1 MGLRNFSVTFYSP
14 YNHITR
20 ERVSAK
26 VVIVTKPL
34 KTRLSELSLNSHL
47 PTPST
52 STVKKKR
59 DGIKMTEPRSTVT
72 KGKKGEEEVPALNI
86 KDSALASPGNDVPPP
101 LGSGM
106 MLSNVPTKAQRD
118 AEKNPA
124 PVKIEGQKSE
134 SSLRSDEDGVARGR
148 EINDTL
154 MGRLLYLQWSFFA
167 IIIEIILIYVLS
179 MLVSK
184 DGITVPIGGESF
196 QQTVPV
202 ILELWMH
209 LCYIC
214 TDFALSKSLAAYFGY
229 QLSQKHGYSLI
240 VCGFIQSGL
249 FSKIQ
254 FSSLLNFR
262 SKYKK
267 VVSRSSLLWLVHIL
281 MLILTFFC
289 STAITISTTR
299 YDSGSLLCIEYGQKG
314 VPVDRGW
321 PTMETEAGVAEFIFG
336 SSLGILSSENGTP
349 NTTLFTYPQLID
361 ASADG
366 TFIKGNGFATNL
378 QTTCLCSPTNQEVDL
393 EYAGVPSTYSTA
405 MKTELL
411 TLRSGQGVVQQL
423 YNNATSGQIQVWS
436 LVSGYRTCG
445 GNNYANKSTL
455 VCTTV
460 VGSHTTASVSISWM
474 NDGNNVRSAPKEVKN
489 DDTFTGVNAK
499 MDWLYAAMV
508 NAQEGK
514 ALTTIKL
521 TGFYPGTVSVLF
533 AFKQHPT
540 PFSYP

>member
-1 MGLRNFSVTFYSP
+1 
-14 YNHITR
+14 
-20 ERVSAK
+20 
-26 VVIVTKPL
+26 
-34 KTRLSELSLNSHL
+34 
-47 PTPST
+47 
-52 STVKKKR
+52 
-59 DGIKMTEPRSTVT
+59 MTEPRSTVT
-72 KGKKGEEEVPALNI
+72 KGKKGEEEIPALNI
-86 KDSALASPGNDVPPP
+86 KESALASPGNDVPPP
-101 LGSGM
+101 LASGM

-124 PVKIEGQKSE
+124 PVTKIEGQKSE

-167 IIIEIILIYVLS
+167 IIIEIILIYVLVK
-179 MLVSK
+179 LVSTE
-184 DGITVPIGGESF
+184 GITVPVGGESF

-336 SSLGILSSENGTP
+336 SSLGKLSSEDGTQL
-349 NTTLFTYPQLID
+349 NTTLLTYPQLID
-361 ASADG
+361 AAADG
-366 TFIKGNGFATNL
+366 TFIKGNGFSTNF
-378 QTTCLCSPTNQEVDL
+378 QTTCLCAPTNREVDL
-393 EYAGVPSTYSTA
+393 EYAGVPSDYSVA
-405 MKTELL
+405 MRTQLL
-411 TLRSGQGVVQQL
+411 TLKSGQGVVQQL

-436 LVSGYRTCG
+436 LVSGFRTCG

-474 NDGNNVRSAPKEVKN
+474 NDGNNVRSAPKEVK
-489 DDTFTGVNAK
+489 DDETFTKETAK

-508 NAQEGK
+508 NAQEGS
-514 ALTTIKL
+514 ALTTMKL
-521 TGFYPGTVSVLF
+521 TGFYPGTVSVLIVLP
-533 AFKQHPT
+533 FKQYPT
-540 PFSYP
+540 PFSHP